1 MKKYVQ
7 FIVGIMMIWM
17 SIFVF
22 VPLLNNN
29 EASKRMLDFVEER
42 EIDSGVLF
50 YTESEE
56 SVQAEFLLRQ
66 KRLK

>member
-7 FIVGIMMIWM
+7 LVAGIIMIWM
-17 SIFVF
+17 FIFMF

-29 EASKRMLDFVEER
+29 EASQRMLDFVEER